1 METVQAS
8 VGILGR
14 TYRLRVA
21 ASDEAALRKA
31 ADAIETQAKQYGN
44 MYAYNDHQDL
54 LAMVALTQIT
64 QLTKIQDSLRYKDTD
79 LAQRLQS
86 IDSILEQILHPTKE
100 TVANVGIVADATMQ
114 VGTVADATVSAQNS
128 L

>member
-1 METVQAS
+1 MDTVQAS
-8 VGILGR
+8 VNIMGR

-21 ASDEAALRKA
+21 SEDEAALRRA
-31 ADAIETQAKQYGN
+31 AEAIEKQARQYGG

-64 QLTKIQDSLRYKDTD
+64 QLTKIQDSLRFKDTD

-86 IDSILEQILHPTKE
+86 IDSVLEGILHPTTE
-100 TVANVGIVADATMQ
+100 T
-114 VGTVADATVSAQNS
+114 QNS

>member
-1 METVQAS
+1 METVSAS
-8 VGILGR
+8 VTILGR

-21 ASDEAALRKA
+21 ASDEEALRKA
-31 ADAIETQAKQYGN
+31 AQAIEAQAKQYGN

-54 LAMVALTQIT
+54 LAMVALAQIT

-79 LAQRLQS
+79 LAGRLQS
-86 IDSILEQILHPTKE
+86 IDNVLEGILHPARE
-100 TVANVGIVADATMQ
+100 TVAT
-114 VGTVADATVSAQNS
+114 ATVSAQNS

>member
-1 METVQAS
+1 MMETVQAS
-8 VGILGR
+8 VNILGR

-21 ASDEAALRKA
+21 TGDEEALRKA
-31 ADAIETQAKQYGN
+31 AQTIESQAKQYGN

-79 LAQRLQS
+79 LAERLRS
-86 IDSILEQILHPTKE
+86 IDNVLEGILHPTR
-100 TVANVGIVADATMQ
+100 
-114 VGTVADATVSAQNS
+114 NS

>member
-1 METVQAS
+1 MMETVPVA
-8 VGILGR
+8 VNILGR

-21 ASDEAALRKA
+21 PGDESALRRA
-31 ADAIETQAKQYGN
+31 AQNIENQSKQYGN

-64 QLTKIQDSLRYKDTD
+64 QLTKMQDSLRYKDTD
-79 LAQRLQS
+79 MAERLQS
-86 IDSILEQILHPTKE
+86 IDSVLDGILHPT
-100 TVANVGIVADATMQ
+100 
-114 VGTVADATVSAQNS
+114 QNS

>member
-1 METVQAS
+1 MMETIAAS
-8 VGILGR
+8 VTILGR

-21 ASDEAALRKA
+21 AEDEEALRKA
-31 ADAIETQAKQYGN
+31 AETIDAQAKNYGG

-64 QLTKIQDSLRYKDTD
+64 QLTKIQNSLKYKDTD
-79 LAQRLQS
+79 LAQKLRS
-86 IDSILEQILHPTKE
+86 IDSVLEGILHP
-100 TVANVGIVADATMQ
+100 
-114 VGTVADATVSAQNS
+114 AQNS

>member
-1 METVQAS
+1 METVSAS
-8 VGILGR
+8 VNILGR

-21 ASDEAALRKA
+21 ASDEEALRKA
-31 ADAIETQAKQYGN
+31 ASAIESQAKQYGS

-64 QLTKIQDSLRYKDTD
+64 QLTKMQDQLRFKDTD

-86 IDSILEQILHPTKE
+86 IDSVLEGILHP
-100 TVANVGIVADATMQ
+100 
-114 VGTVADATVSAQNS
+114 AQNS

>member
-1 METVQAS
+1 METIQAS
-8 VGILGR
+8 VSILGR

-21 ASDEAALRKA
+21 AGDEAALRKA
-31 ADAIETQAKQYGN
+31 AEAIDSQAKQYGN

-64 QLTKIQDSLRYKDTD
+64 QLTKIQESLRFKDTD

-86 IDSILEQILHPTKE
+86 IDSILEQILHP
-100 TVANVGIVADATMQ
+100 
-114 VGTVADATVSAQNS
+114 AQNS

>member
-1 METVQAS
+1 METVQVS
-8 VGILGR
+8 VNILGR

-31 ADAIETQAKQYGN
+31 AESIESQAKQYGN

-64 QLTKIQDSLRYKDTD
+64 QLTKMQESLRFKDTD
-79 LAQRLQS
+79 LAQRLMS
-86 IDSILEQILHPTKE
+86 IDQVLEGILHP
-100 TVANVGIVADATMQ
+100 
-114 VGTVADATVSAQNS
+114 AQNS

>member
-1 METVQAS
+1 METVAVS
-8 VGILGR
+8 VNILGR

-21 ASDEAALRKA
+21 AHDEAVLRKA
-31 ADAIETQAKQYGN
+31 AQTIEEQAKQYGN

-79 LAQRLQS
+79 LAERLQS
-86 IDSILEQILHPTKE
+86 IDSVLDGILHPT
-100 TVANVGIVADATMQ
+100 
-114 VGTVADATVSAQNS
+114 QNS

>member
-1 METVQAS
+1 MDTVSAS
-8 VGILGR
+8 VNILGR

-21 ASDEAALRKA
+21 AEDEASLRKA
-31 ADAIETQAKQYGN
+31 AAAIESQAKQYGS

-64 QLTKIQDSLRYKDTD
+64 QLTKIQDSLRFKDTD

-86 IDSILEQILHPTKE
+86 IDSVLDGILHPGKDTR
-100 TVANVGIVADATMQ
+100 
-114 VGTVADATVSAQNS
+114 NS

>member
-1 METVQAS
+1 MMETVSAS
-8 VGILGR
+8 VNILGR

-21 ASDEAALRKA
+21 ASDEEALRKA
-31 ADAIETQAKQYGN
+31 ASAIESQAKQYGS

-64 QLTKIQDSLRYKDTD
+64 QLTKMQDQLRFKDTD

-86 IDSILEQILHPTKE
+86 IDSVLEGILHP
-100 TVANVGIVADATMQ
+100 
-114 VGTVADATVSAQNS
+114 AQNS

>member
-1 METVQAS
+1 METVSAS
-8 VGILGR
+8 VSIMDR
-14 TYRLRVA
+14 TYKLRVA
-21 ASDEAALRKA
+21 AADEEALRKA
-31 ADAIETQAKQYGN
+31 AVAIDKQARQYGG

-64 QLTKIQDSLRYKDTD
+64 QLTKMQDSLKFKDTE

-86 IDSILEQILHPTKE
+86 IDSVLEATLHPTE
-100 TVANVGIVADATMQ
+100 
-114 VGTVADATVSAQNS
+114 NS

>member
-1 METVQAS
+1 MMETVSAS
-8 VGILGR
+8 VNILGR
-14 TYRLRVA
+14 TYKLRVA
-21 ASDEAALRKA
+21 AEDEAALRKA
-31 ADAIETQAKQYGN
+31 AEAIEHQAKQYGS

-64 QLTKIQDSLRYKDTD
+64 QLTKIQDSLRFKDTD

-86 IDSILEQILHPTKE
+86 IDSVLDEILHPTR
-100 TVANVGIVADATMQ
+100 
-114 VGTVADATVSAQNS
+114 NS

>member
-1 METVQAS
+1 METVQVS
-8 VGILGR
+8 VNILGR

-31 ADAIETQAKQYGN
+31 ASAIESQAKQYGN

-64 QLTKIQDSLRYKDTD
+64 QLTKIQDSLRFKDSD
-79 LAQRLQS
+79 LEQRLMS
-86 IDSILEQILHPTKE
+86 IDQVLDDILHPE
-100 TVANVGIVADATMQ
+100 R
-114 VGTVADATVSAQNS
+114 GTVDNSTGSTQNS

>member
-1 METVQAS
+1 MN
-8 VGILGR
+8 IMGR

-31 ADAIETQAKQYGN
+31 ATAIETQARQYGQQ
-44 MYAYNDHQDL
+44 YAYNDHQDL

-79 LAQRLQS
+79 MAQRLMS
-86 IDSILEQILHPTKE
+86 IDQVLDGILHP
-100 TVANVGIVADATMQ
+100 D
-114 VGTVADATVSAQNS
+114 QNS

>member
-1 METVQAS
+1 METIAVS
-8 VGILGR
+8 VNILGR

-21 ASDEAALRKA
+21 PSEEAALRRA
-31 ADAIETQAKQYGN
+31 AQVIESQSKQYGS

-64 QLTKIQDSLRYKDTD
+64 QLTKMQEQLRYKDYD
-79 LAQRLQS
+79 LAGRLQS
-86 IDSILEQILHPTKE
+86 IDGVLEGILHPT
-100 TVANVGIVADATMQ
+100 
-114 VGTVADATVSAQNS
+114 QNS